1 MERTDTIDLAQ
12 LSTANLNKSIAQLLQ
27 QARSYVFSQVNQTM
41 TKTYFSIGRMIIED
55 EQKGN
60 KRANYW
66 EETLKLLSA
75 KLVQD
80 FGRGFSV
87 TNLKQMKTF
96 YLTYQKSQTVS
107 DLNWSQNV
115 TSWKCL
121 LKMVKWDLQMLVYMY
136 KI

>member
-60 KRANYW
+60 KRANY
-66 EETLKLLSA
+66 
-75 KLVQD
+75 
-80 FGRGFSV
+80 
-87 TNLKQMKTF
+87 
-96 YLTYQKSQTVS
+96 
-107 DLNWSQNV
+107 
-115 TSWKCL
+115 
-121 LKMVKWDLQMLVYMY
+121 
-136 KI
+136 